1 MAEPGSA
8 QARSRAGANSG
19 HLWTAP
25 TAAAPNQRCEEV
37 GLIRERLPGIGRHG
51 AVVNPVRLGERARL
65 PDSRTL
71 PDTSASVKR
80 KIFKFIVDSEPT
92 KTEMVFELLP
102 TPATENKVR
111 ANWEM
116 SPERLSESSFS
127 RSTSRFLSACDVS
140 HSIDTGLSCV
150 LLQKTCPS
158 WKLGHKHCS
167 LTPSPSLYRK
177 WKQPER
183 TSTRSCRTLPRIN
196 VHIQTI
202 SLFIAMEE
210 AGKDNPPGMHGIL
223 SFLLCWPR
231 NELRTSYSCMITPLS
246 SLPGS
251 TFSFF
256 ISLKGQGEQ
265 GGVQIEKANIIA
277 PLHRS
282 WRFPLCCDRT

>member
-127 RSTSRFLSACDVS
+127 RTS
-140 HSIDTGLSCV
+140 
-150 LLQKTCPS
+150 LLQ
-158 WKLGHKHCS
+158 
-167 LTPSPSLYRK
+167 
-177 WKQPER
+177 
-183 TSTRSCRTLPRIN
+183 
-196 VHIQTI
+196 
-202 SLFIAMEE
+202 A
-210 AGKDNPPGMHGIL
+210 
-223 SFLLCWPR
+223 
-231 NELRTSYSCMITPLS
+231 
-246 SLPGS
+246 
-251 TFSFF
+251 FS
-256 ISLKGQGEQ
+256 
-265 GGVQIEKANIIA
+265 
-277 PLHRS
+277 
-282 WRFPLCCDRT
+282 D

>member
-71 PDTSASVKR
+71 PDTSASVK
-80 KIFKFIVDSEPT
+80 
-92 KTEMVFELLP
+92 
-102 TPATENKVR
+102 
-111 ANWEM
+111 
-116 SPERLSESSFS
+116 

>member
-71 PDTSASVKR
+71 PDTSASVK
-80 KIFKFIVDSEPT
+80 
-92 KTEMVFELLP
+92 
-102 TPATENKVR
+102 
-111 ANWEM
+111 
-116 SPERLSESSFS
+116 
-127 RSTSRFLSACDVS
+127 
-140 HSIDTGLSCV
+140 
-150 LLQKTCPS
+150 
-158 WKLGHKHCS
+158 
-167 LTPSPSLYRK
+167 RK